1 MLEKFK
7 NLGKTISKQEQ
18 KNIKGSNWLPEGYCD
33 DFDSDVSFN
42 PNCDTD
48 RDGRDCRFPFYIN
61 SFGRCT
67 L

>member
-1 MLEKFK
+1 MLK
-7 NLGKTISKQEQ
+7 NIKSLGKILDKSEQ
-18 KNIKGSNWLPEGYCD
+18 KNIVGGWLPPGYCD
-33 DFDSDVSFN
+33 DFDTPESFN

-48 RDGRDCRFPFYIN
+48 GDGRDCRFPFYVN